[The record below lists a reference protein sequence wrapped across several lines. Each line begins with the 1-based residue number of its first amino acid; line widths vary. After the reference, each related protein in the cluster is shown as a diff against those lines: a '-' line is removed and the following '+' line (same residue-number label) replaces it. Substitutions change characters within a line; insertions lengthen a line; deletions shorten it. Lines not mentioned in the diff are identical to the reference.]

1 MHFLAPFFAVLTTL
15 AAVPVVIHLWGRSR
29 ARVRPFPAM
38 DFLLAGHR
46 RVARRTRLRQ
56 ILLLLLRAAI
66 MAAVPLCLAKPFIET
81 LSDLPAQVSGAQSA
95 VLVLDDS
102 LAMNYRLDG
111 TPLLTRAR
119 ARAGRLVDALGS
131 NAEAAL
137 VLGSRGAG
145 APVPELTGDRARL
158 SRAIAAVGPSY
169 RPVDLGAAVRRAAQ
183 ILSGGRGRR
192 RIYLLSTLSVH
203 ALDPAVVPPPDIE
216 VVPID
221 VADGKALPNRAVVD
235 LHVDPA
241 PGLGPS
247 GVRVSAEV
255 VNHAAAPVKDLPIT
269 LFVDGKAVASGLVDL
284 PAHGRAVKRFFHVL
298 GPPPQGQQK
307 AEAREPARS
316 SGEAPAGIH
325 DVAMGLKEDA
335 LAADDRRHLRVEV
348 QRPLRVFV
356 IDGDPRNLRR
366 DDEVFYLET
375 ALHPGDRDDSPIH
388 STTAAIEDAAG
399 RPLDEYDAVFLCNAK
414 AQDLQRAH
422 LDRALRDF
430 VTRGGGLLI
439 AMGDNVDPDAYN
451 SALGD
456 LLPQALAGTKTPGAD
471 LLRRPEQEGEL
482 REREAAPGGAGER
495 VGRLDRRHPLLLPI
509 SGGHAAESLYEA
521 RFGRYMLLRPTPKTL
536 GAGAAVR
543 ALISYETGAPAL
555 IEKGLGEGRVLLLT
569 TTVDRDWTDLPIQ
582 PVFLPL
588 MQQAVRYLSRAPM
601 REPEPPGFIG
611 QRHEIRLREDDARV
625 EVTLPSGQKRLF
637 ERERLSGRRLLGFT
651 DTEEPG
657 IYRVAAAS
665 EDRVLRPRPTES
677 FVVNVDPAESDLGRA
692 SAERIAAL
700 SRALPG
706 DEGPAGGG
714 PRRRVELWHFISA
727 ALLLLLIGEALLL
740 HEK

>member
-15 AAVPVVIHLWGRSR
+15 AAVPVIIHLWGRSR

-95 VLVLDDS
+95 VLVIDDS

-111 TPLLTRAR
+111 TPLLQRAR

-158 SRAIAAVGPSY
+158 SRAIAAVSPSY

-183 ILSGGRGRR
+183 ILSGGRGRK
-192 RIYLLSTLSVH
+192 RIYLLSTLSGH
-203 ALDPAVVPPPDIE
+203 ALDPSVVPPPDIE
-216 VVPID
+216 VVPVDI
-221 VADGKALPNRAVVD
+221 AGGKALPNRALVD

-255 VNHAAAPVKDLPIT
+255 ANHAATPVKDLPVT

-284 PAHGRAVKRFFHVL
+284 PAHGRAIKRFFHVL
-298 GPPPQGQQK
+298 GPPPQGEDRK
-307 AEAREPARS
+307 AREPARG
-316 SGEAPAGIH
+316 GEAPSGIH
-325 DVAMGLKEDA
+325 DVVMGLKEDA

-348 QRPLRVFV
+348 QRPLRVLV

-375 ALHPGDRDDSPIH
+375 ALHPGDRDDAPIL
-388 STTAAIEDAAG
+388 STTAAIEDAAA
-399 RPLDEYDAVFLCNAK
+399 RPLEEYDAIFLCNAK
-414 AQDLQRAH
+414 VQELQRAH

-430 VTRGGGLLI
+430 VMKGGGLLI

-451 SALGD
+451 NALAE
-456 LLPQALAGTKTPGAD
+456 LLPQALSGTKTPGAG

-482 REREAAPGGAGER
+482 RDREAAPGGAGER
-495 VGRLDRRHPLLLPI
+495 IGRLDRRHPMLLPF

-521 RFGRYMLLRPTPKTL
+521 RFGRYMLLRPTPKAL
-536 GAGAAVR
+536 GAGAGVR

-555 IEKGLGEGRVLLLT
+555 IEREVGEGRVLLLT

-582 PVFLPL
+582 PAFLPL

-611 QRHEIRLREDDARV
+611 QRHEIRLREDDARM

-637 ERERLSGRRLLGFT
+637 ERERLTGRRLLGFT

-700 SRALPG
+700 SRTLPG
-706 DEGPAGGG
+706 GDHPAGGG

-740 HEK
+740 REK